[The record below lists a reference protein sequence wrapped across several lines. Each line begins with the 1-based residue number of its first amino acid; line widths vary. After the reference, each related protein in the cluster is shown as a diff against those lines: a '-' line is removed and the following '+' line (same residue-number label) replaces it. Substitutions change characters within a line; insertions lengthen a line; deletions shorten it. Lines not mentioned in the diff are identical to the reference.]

1 MATILGPVG
10 QAVHD
15 AAGALIDNQ
24 IPKKLSDS
32 VTGFVASGFG
42 IVDDVLKIVRD
53 LTQPDSAVSQPPKS

>member
-10 QAVHD
+10 QTVHD

-32 VTGFVASGFG
+32 VTGFVAAGFG

-53 LTQPDSAVSQPPKS
+53 LTQPDAAVSQPPKS

>member
-15 AAGALIDNQ
+15 AASALLDNQ
-24 IPKKLSDS
+24 IPKKFSDS
-32 VTGFVASGFG
+32 VTQFVASGFG

-53 LTQPDSAVSQPPKS
+53 LTAPDAAANPPPKT